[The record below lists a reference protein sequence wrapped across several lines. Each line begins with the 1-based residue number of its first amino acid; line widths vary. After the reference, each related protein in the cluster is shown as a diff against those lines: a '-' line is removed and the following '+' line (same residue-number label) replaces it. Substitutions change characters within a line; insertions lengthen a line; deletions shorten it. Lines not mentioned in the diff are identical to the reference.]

1 MSKAFAFASVVLMMS
16 AASFAQDRPQTPPST
31 QTPSQSPRTQ
41 PAEPAKTAQSSASS
55 DQQFVKTVAGDNM
68 AEVELGKLAA
78 EKASRDDVK
87 KFAQKMVDDHGKAGD
102 ELKTIASS
110 KNITLPQSV
119 DASHKAVHDRL
130 SKLSGAAFDRDYVRE
145 MLNGHRKAVA
155 AFKNEASNGK
165 DAEIKAWAS
174 KTQPTIE
181 AHLREVEELNRGA
194 VGTTGQRPADTR
206 QPTSSPSNPPTTS
219 PSTPPS
225 TARPPA
231 TTQPPSTQPPASRP

>member
-1 MSKAFAFASVVLMMS
+1 MNRTFACVTVVLIMS
-16 AASFAQDRPQTPPST
+16 AAPSFAQDRSQNPS

-41 PAEPAKTAQSSASS
+41 PSEPAKTAQSSAAS
-55 DQQFVKTVAGDNM
+55 DQQFVKNVAADNM

-78 EKASRDDVK
+78 QKASREDVK
-87 KFAQKMVDDHGKAGD
+87 KFAQTMVDDHSKAND
-102 ELKTIASS
+102 ELKTLAGS
-110 KNITLPQSV
+110 KNITLAQSV
-119 DASHKAVHDRL
+119 DASHQAVHDRL

-155 AFKNEASNGK
+155 AFKSEATSGK

-181 AHLREVEELNRGA
+181 AHLREVETLNRGT
-194 VGTTGQRPADTR
+194 VGTTGQRPTTEPTR
-206 QPTSSPSNPPTTS
+206 QPTPS

-225 TARPPA
+225 SAQPPS
-231 TTQPPSTQPPASRP
+231 TTQPPSTQPPTTRP